1 MLNILKSIICAAS
14 IFFIPLF
21 ECLCC
26 EDDAISST
34 CCAHQSTANQPCEN
48 HPCLDAIDEL
58 GLVEILESSNFLLSA
73 AGKPIEVAT
82 KPHSLRTQENFSPHT
97 YLSKARR
104 HLLMG
109 VIIV

>member
-1 MLNILKSIICAAS
+1 MLNIFKSIICAAS

-58 GLVEILESSNFLLSA
+58 GLVEILEFSNFLLFPL
-73 AGKPIEVAT
+73 GKPIGLAT